1 LTRPEALAGRGHSWG
16 ETSRSAGP
24 EEYADR
30 RLRLAPVAPAG
41 AGVATIVIRQGSAWQ
56 SLAFLFLCLLLIAVV
71 LLGQYVLRGL
81 DAKDQ
86 QAESALARA
95 ERKLQALESGMSY
108 DARPPPAAARDA

>member
-1 LTRPEALAGRGHSWG
+1 MGRN
-16 ETSRSAGP
+16 EPLSRS

-30 RLRLAPVAPAG
+30 RLRLALSHPPEQESR
-41 AGVATIVIRQGSAWQ
+41 TIVIRQGSAWQ

-86 QAESALARA
+86 QDGVGAGARRA
-95 ERKLQALESGMSY
+95 QAAG
-108 DARPPPAAARDA
+108 ARVGDELRRQPPPAAARDA